1 MDQRIAALKLRKNV
15 GEQIEAGRFIG
26 AEDDGSMMHVAGVG
40 DDLNGIVTQAEE
52 LFRVL
57 EENFAGG
64 SQLDG
69 FGGTIEEAS
78 FIGLLKL
85 TNLRTDSGLR
95 AENLLA
101 RARKTL
107 EFGDKNKS
115 SELAE
120 VHHQNPPQG

>member
-26 AEDDGSMMHVAGVG
+26 AEDDGALNHVAAVG
-40 DDLNGIVTQAEE
+40 DDLNGFVAQAEE
-52 LFRVL
+52 LLRVL

-64 SQLDG
+64 SQVGG

-78 FIGLLKL
+78 FIDLLKL

-101 RARKTL
+101 RARETL
-107 EFGDKNKS
+107 EVCGKNKS
-115 SELAE
+115 R
-120 VHHQNPPQG
+120 